1 MADNW
6 DGADKEAMKVL
17 GEKAKMPKWP
27 AAVDKAKAGEDKTF
41 DEFDKVRQDLKKKLV
56 AEQDAVEKL
65 KDALSQFQDEIEG
78 NNFGLDPKNKDDKK
92 KIDSARRILSGKIEE
107 YMDTRDDDFKN
118 LKELDKH
125 LVNIADYKPSS
136 S

>member
-17 GEKAKMPKWP
+17 GEKAKLPKWP
-27 AAVDKAKAGEDKTF
+27 TAIDKAKAGEDKTF
-41 DEFDKVRQDLKKKLV
+41 DEFDKTRQDLKKKLV
-56 AEQDAVEKL
+56 AEQDSVEKL

-78 NNFGLDPKNKDDKK
+78 NNFGLDAKNKDDKK
-92 KIDSARRILSGKIEE
+92 KIDDARKILSGKLKE

-125 LVNIADYKPSS
+125 LVNIADYSPSS